1 MNLYQINSEILGC
14 VDAET
19 GEIFDVEKFEELSL
33 ERDAKVEN
41 ICLWIKNLKAEA
53 EALKAEKDAFA
64 ARQKSAEKKMDS
76 LKRYISG
83 YLDGTPFESAKVKVS
98 FRKSESLE
106 IDEGAHIPE
115 EYLRFKEPDIERAE
129 LKRALKSGAIHL
141 DGVRIIENNN
151 IQIK

>member
-1 MNLYQINSEILGC
+1 M
-14 VDAET
+14 
-19 GEIFDVEKFEELSL
+19 
-33 ERDAKVEN
+33 
-41 ICLWIKNLKAEA
+41 
-53 EALKAEKDAFA
+53 
-64 ARQKSAEKKMDS
+64 
-76 LKRYISG
+76 
-83 YLDGTPFESAKVKVS
+83 VKVL